1 MMNSNM
7 NLEEAKKLVK
17 PEALQNLKHVIS
29 TQEKIDMS
37 KKVNGDPIM
46 VALCNAING
55 GIINIESLSNS
66 IIKML
71 NSSTNTVSQSKLGE
85 ILEQVR
91 KSQPR
96 MVCRIKLYKGDMS
109 EIVNNWVFTSVE
121 DCKFN
126 AMFEYVVQTFDISP
140 QMVRERMSKL
150 LKPTI
155 ANNIGQ
161 FVSKYELS
169 THKEELVVS
178 ITTIAR
184 LANIVDHVIKVEFK
198 EE

>member
-1 MMNSNM
+1 
-7 NLEEAKKLVK
+7 
-17 PEALQNLKHVIS
+17 
-29 TQEKIDMS
+29 
-37 KKVNGDPIM
+37 
-46 VALCNAING
+46 
-55 GIINIESLSNS
+55 
-66 IIKML
+66 
-71 NSSTNTVSQSKLGE
+71 
-85 ILEQVR
+85 
-91 KSQPR
+91 
-96 MVCRIKLYKGDMS
+96 
-109 EIVNNWVFTSVE
+109 
-121 DCKFN
+121 
-126 AMFEYVVQTFDISP
+126 
-140 QMVRERMSKL
+140 MVRERMSKL